1 MNKEEIIQCLKAV
14 ITYDK
19 GEGVPIV
26 QYDNQFL
33 LDKEDIETLLD
44 YINQLETKQM
54 DIKTDWF
61 RVDRNTEAI
70 QLYSFINDYLTFNE
84 VVELY
89 RLLKYKMDYH
99 VDLKKVDEYME
110 EYENN

>member
-44 YINQLETKQM
+44 YINQLETN
-54 DIKTDWF
+54 IKDSIESHKET
-61 RVDRNTEAI
+61 I
-70 QLYSFINDYLTFNE
+70 QDTKDFYRPLEDTIYSGSTLI
-84 VVELY
+84 ELAETHIEILE
-89 RLLKYKMDYH
+89 RGK
-99 VDLKKVDEYME
+99 E
-110 EYENN
+110 

>member
-1 MNKEEIIQCLKAV
+1 MEKETEL
-14 ITYDK
+14 T
-19 GEGVPIV
+19 
-26 QYDNQFL
+26 
-33 LDKEDIETLLD
+33 
-44 YINQLETKQM
+44 
-54 DIKTDWF
+54 WF

-70 QLYSFINDYLTFNE
+70 HLYNFINNYLTFNE